1 MRKGSSKE
9 WPLIDAYGIVRQSVL
24 PLYLRPTEDSAL
36 VTQLLFG
43 ECYLITGL
51 TSDRDWFR
59 VSHTDSGYSGWVG
72 AKSIKEITAEAYDT
86 FLNQDF
92 QVVTSPMAAIEYQG
106 ASLYLLPGSRLHF
119 SENELFNWQDHL
131 GFMGTYRPHALKA
144 GREELVD
151 LGLRFLHAPF
161 QAGGRSI
168 FGLDAQHAFPLLV
181 AMAGYTWPADHLP
194 GLRISPEAAVPG
206 DLMVVKVGAV
216 PLVAHFGLYLGAEE
230 LLWMDHRMQVTD
242 MRDWE
247 DFLDDRFGEAAVFET
262 YAIVG

>member
-24 PLYLRPTEDSAL
+24 PLYLRPTADSAL

-51 TSDRDWFR
+51 TSDREWFR
-59 VSHTDSGYSGWVG
+59 VSHTDSGYGGWVG
-72 AKSIKEITAEAYDT
+72 ANSIKEITAEAYDT

-92 QVVTSPMAAIEYQG
+92 QVVTSPMAAIAFQE

-119 SENELFNWQDHL
+119 SESELFNWQDHL
-131 GFMGTYRPHALKA
+131 GFTGTYRPHALKA
-144 GREELVD
+144 GREELLD
-151 LGLRFLHAPF
+151 LALRFLHVPY

-168 FGLDAQHAFPLLV
+168 FGLDAKHAFPLLV
-181 AMAGYTWPADHLP
+181 AMAGYAWPADRLP
-194 GLRISPEAAVPG
+194 GRAIAPEAALPG
-206 DLMVVKVGAV
+206 DLMVVKVEAV
-216 PLVAHFGLYLGAEE
+216 PSVAHFGLYLGAEE

-242 MRDWE
+242 IRDWE
-247 DFLDDRFGEAAVFET
+247 DFLRNNFKEELVFET
-262 YAIVG
+262 YSLVN